1 MTLKA
6 FHVVFISA
14 SVLLAFF
21 FGAWCLDTSPPPDA
35 GRIVAGVGAIAVGLG
50 LAAYEAWALRKV
62 PSRML
67 PPASGGKR
75 GLP

>member
-6 FHVVFISA
+6 FHVVFITA

-21 FGAWCLDTSPPPDA
+21 FAAWCLGSSPPPGL
-35 GRIVAGVGAIAVGLG
+35 GRTVAGAVSAAAGLG
-50 LAAYEAWALRKV
+50 LAAYETWFLRAMK
-62 PSRML
+62 
-67 PPASGGKR
+67 

>member
-21 FGAWCLDTSPPPDA
+21 FAAWCLDTSPPPDT
-35 GRIVAGVGAIAVGLG
+35 GRILAGVAAIAVGLG
-50 LAAYEAWALRKV
+50 LAAYEAWAVRKV
-62 PSRML
+62 PSRV
-67 PPASGGKR
+67 PPPPSRGKR
-75 GLP
+75 GRP

>member
-21 FGAWCLDTSPPPDA
+21 FAAWCLGSSPPPGL
-35 GRIVAGVGAIAVGLG
+35 GRTVAGAVSAAAGLG
-50 LAAYEAWALRKV
+50 LAAYEAWFVREMK
-62 PSRML
+62 
-67 PPASGGKR
+67 

>member
-1 MTLKA
+1 MTLKT

-21 FGAWCLDTSPPPDA
+21 FAAWCLDTSPPPDA
-35 GRIVAGVGAIAVGLG
+35 GRILAGVASIAAGLG

-62 PSRML
+62 PSRVP
-67 PPASGGKR
+67 PPAPRGKR
-75 GLP
+75 GMP

>member
-21 FGAWCLDTSPPPDA
+21 FGAWCLDTSPAPGA
-35 GRIVAGVGAIAVGLG
+35 GRILAGVASIVVGFG

-62 PSRML
+62 PSRV
-67 PPASGGKR
+67 PPPTSR
-75 GLP
+75 GTRRMP

>member
-6 FHVVFISA
+6 FHVVFIGA

-21 FGAWCLDTSPPPDA
+21 FAAWCLDTSPPPDA
-35 GRIVAGVGAIAVGLG
+35 GRILAGVVAIAVGLG
-50 LAAYEAWALRKV
+50 LAAYEAWALRKM
-62 PSRML
+62 PSRV
-67 PPASGGKR
+67 PPAAPRGKR

>member
-21 FGAWCLDTSPPPDA
+21 FAAWCLDTSPPPDA
-35 GRIVAGVGAIAVGLG
+35 GRILAGVAGIAVGLG
-50 LAAYEAWALRKV
+50 LAAYAAWALRKV
-62 PSRML
+62 PSRV
-67 PPASGGKR
+67 PPASRGKR
-75 GLP
+75 GRP

>member
-1 MTLKA
+1 MTLKT
-6 FHVVFISA
+6 FHVVFIGA

-21 FGAWCLDTSPPPDA
+21 FAAWCLDTSPPPGA
-35 GRIVAGVGAIAVGLG
+35 GRILAGVAAIAVGLG

-62 PSRML
+62 PSRV

>member
-6 FHVVFISA
+6 FHVVFITA
-14 SVLLAFF
+14 SVLLAFLF
-21 FGAWCLDTSPPPDA
+21 AAWCLDTSPPPGG
-35 GRIVAGVGAIAVGLG
+35 GRIVAGVASIGVGLG

-62 PSRML
+62 PSRVP
-67 PPASGGKR
+67 PPASRGKR

>member
-21 FGAWCLDTSPPPDA
+21 FAAWCLDTSPPPGA
-35 GRIVAGVGAIAVGLG
+35 GRIAAGMAAIAVGLG

-62 PSRML
+62 PSHAG
-67 PPASGGKR
+67 PPASREKPGR
-75 GLP
+75 P